1 MSRDLILVAL
11 ALMSWGVGEGMFL
24 SFQPL
29 YLQELGASPVEIG
42 GILGLIGLAMT
53 IAHLPAGYLADRF
66 GRRPLL
72 RTAWVM
78 GVTATWIMAL
88 SPSLPWFVLGSA
100 LYGLTAFVIAPLN
113 SYVTAAR
120 GQLGVGRV
128 ITFVSAIYNIGAI
141 LGPLLGGW
149 IGYQM
154 GLRSTFL
161 IAACI
166 FIFSTVIIFQ
176 LRPQPVEARLSNATH
191 NGLGELLNRRYITY
205 LVIIFI
211 AVFSMYLPQP
221 LSQNF
226 LQNERILN
234 LSQIGQLISTRS
246 LGIVVLNLILGAI
259 DVRAG
264 FLLAQLGVSGFTI
277 LLWQG
282 TGFPWY
288 LGGYFLLG
296 SYGTAR
302 SLASAQGR
310 TLANAANMGLAYGMI
325 ETVMALSAILAPPL
339 AGWLYDLDPIRV
351 YPISLVLILMAIVI
365 TFFFSPIKA
374 KDMEEK

>member
-1 MSRDLILVAL
+1 M
-11 ALMSWGVGEGMFL
+11 
-24 SFQPL
+24 
-29 YLQELGASPVEIG
+29 
-42 GILGLIGLAMT
+42 
-53 IAHLPAGYLADRF
+53 
-66 GRRPLL
+66 
-72 RTAWVM
+72 
-78 GVTATWIMAL
+78 
-88 SPSLPWFVLGSA
+88 
-100 LYGLTAFVIAPLN
+100 
-113 SYVTAAR
+113 
-120 GQLGVGRV
+120 
-128 ITFVSAIYNIGAI
+128 
-141 LGPLLGGW
+141 
-149 IGYQM
+149 
-154 GLRSTFL
+154 
-161 IAACI
+161 
-166 FIFSTVIIFQ
+166 
-176 LRPQPVEARLSNATH
+176 SNATH
-191 NGLGELLNRRYITY
+191 NGLGELLNRRYVTY

-211 AVFSMYLPQP
+211 TVFSMYLPQP

-246 LGIVVLNLILGAI
+246 LGIVVLNLVLGAI

-264 FLLAQLGVSGFTI
+264 FLLAQLGVSGFTV

-282 TGFPWY
+282 TGFSWY